1 MSTVLEINGLK
12 KDYKAVKALKDLNI
26 KVESGTVFGILGPNG
41 SGKTTTLGIVLG
53 ILNPTAG
60 SYNWFGNGQSDEN
73 RKRIGALLETPNFFP
88 YLDAVKNLRIVAKVK
103 GMDPDLA
110 ESRIEEVLH
119 TVDLWGRK
127 ENKFKAFSLGMK
139 QRLAIGSALL
149 NNPEV
154 LVLDEPTN
162 GLDPQ
167 GIAEIRNLIKEIASK
182 GKTIIIA
189 SHQLDEIE
197 KVCTD
202 VIILKDGVTIRQA
215 KIDELMVVKK
225 EIAVCAADVSKLESI
240 ANSSDLIV
248 SSRLKE
254 GALFVEVR
262 PEANAADVNKMF
274 FDAGIILTELR
285 LSKKSLED
293 QFLEI
298 IGK

>member
-1 MSTVLEINGLK
+1 LSTVLEIKGLK
-12 KDYKAVKALKDLNI
+12 KNYKTVKALKDLNV

-60 SYNWFGNGQSDEN
+60 SYSWFENGQKDEN

-88 YLDAVKNLRIVAKVK
+88 YLDAVKNLRIVAQVK
-103 GMDPDLA
+103 GMDKTKVEA
-110 ESRIEEVLH
+110 RIEEVLKI
-119 TVDLWGRK
+119 VNLWSRK
-127 ENKFKAFSLGMK
+127 DNKFKAFSLGMK

-149 NNPEV
+149 NDPEV

-167 GIAEIRNLIKEIASK
+167 GIAEIRRLIKDIAAK

-202 VIILKDGVTIRQA
+202 VLILKEGVPIRQS

-225 EIAVCAADVSKLESI
+225 EVAVSADDMIKLQSLAES
-240 ANSSDLIV
+240 SSLITAC
-248 SSRLKE
+248 RIKE
-254 GALFVEVR
+254 NLAFLEVN
-262 PEANAADVNKMF
+262 EEVNAAAINKMF
-274 FDAGIILTELR
+274 FEAGLILTELR

-298 IGK
+298 IG

>member
-1 MSTVLEINGLK
+1 LSIVLEINGLK
-12 KDYKAVKALKDLNI
+12 KNYKTVKALKDLNV

-60 SYNWFGNGQSDEN
+60 DYSWFQNGQADEN

-88 YLDAVKNLRIVAKVK
+88 YLDAVKNLRIVAQVK
-103 GMDPDLA
+103 GMDPLVV
-110 ESRIEEVLH
+110 ESRIEDVLKI
-119 TVDLWGRK
+119 VNMWSRK
-127 ENKFKAFSLGMK
+127 DNKFKSFSLGMK

-149 NNPEV
+149 NDPEV

-167 GIAEIRNLIKEIASK
+167 GIAEIRALIKDIASK

-202 VIILKDGVTIRQA
+202 VLILKEGVTIRQS
-215 KIDELMVVKK
+215 KLDELMVEKK
-225 EIAVCAADVSKLESI
+225 EVAVSAADMDKLQAVAE
-240 ANSSDLIV
+240 SSDLVTACRI
-248 SSRLKE
+248 KE
-254 GALFVEVR
+254 NLAFVEINESVS
-262 PEANAADVNKMF
+262 AADVNKMF
-274 FDAGIILTELR
+274 YEAGVVLTELR

-298 IGK
+298 IG

>member
-1 MSTVLEINGLK
+1 MSIVLEINGLK
-12 KDYKAVKALKDLNI
+12 KNYKTVKALKDLNV

-60 SYNWFGNGQSDEN
+60 DYSWFQNGQADEN

-88 YLDAVKNLRIVAKVK
+88 YLDAVKNLRIVAQVK
-103 GMDPDLA
+103 GMDPLVV
-110 ESRIEEVLH
+110 ESRIEDVLKI
-119 TVDLWGRK
+119 VNMWSRK
-127 ENKFKAFSLGMK
+127 DNKFKSFSLGMK

-149 NNPEV
+149 NDPEV

-167 GIAEIRNLIKEIASK
+167 GIAEIRALIKDIASK

-202 VIILKDGVTIRQA
+202 VLILKEGVTIRQS
-215 KIDELMVVKK
+215 KLDELMVEKK
-225 EIAVCAADVSKLESI
+225 EVAVSAADMDKLQAVAE
-240 ANSSDLIV
+240 SSDLVTACRI
-248 SSRLKE
+248 KE
-254 GALFVEVR
+254 NLAFVEINESVS
-262 PEANAADVNKMF
+262 AADVNKMF
-274 FDAGIILTELR
+274 YEAGVVLTELR

-298 IGK
+298 IG